1 MEAAHR
7 FTENDK
13 VRFIWEKKELDNADN
28 RSAKN
33 EITAKTTQSFISQWN
48 HAYKNWTF
56 ITEHMYKEG
65 AGSFYS
71 KGLNKDKRR
80 EHSLAERIQYELSKE
95 TSLFVGEQLDF
106 NNS

>member
-1 MEAAHR
+1 
-7 FTENDK
+7 
-13 VRFIWEKKELDNADN
+13 
-28 RSAKN
+28 
-33 EITAKTTQSFISQWN
+33 
-48 HAYKNWTF
+48 
-56 ITEHMYKEG
+56 MYKEG